1 KNIINFISN
10 LFTNRNMNILTAYGT
25 TEIITA
31 GDGIDQGDSIS
42 PLLWR
47 IFYDPLLCAVTRYGS
62 RSYKMEVTWPHD
74 PTDKNIWTYDST
86 NISTSAY
93 MDDTVWIDESRC
105 RLQDTVNL
113 AQEFFTIW
121 DIKINTGKCELL
133 VINPS
138 IHRDYRF
145 ITMGEDTNNIVKVTS
160 KEIRYLGV

>member
-1 KNIINFISN
+1 MLTQDISKAFDSISIYGLIKALDRLSIPHNIVKFISS

-25 TEIITA
+25 TNIITA

-47 IFYDPLLCAVTRYGS
+47 IFYDPLLSAVTRYGS
-62 RSYKMEVTWPHD
+62 RGYKMEVTWPHD
-74 PTDKNIWTYDST
+74 PTDKTTWTYDST

-133 VINPS
+133 VI
-138 IHRDYRF
+138 
-145 ITMGEDTNNIVKVTS
+145 
-160 KEIRYLGV
+160 